1 MTSKAMARLVL
12 FGLLAA
18 AASVTFAFREH
29 LDLAR
34 LDAVVKSA
42 GALGPLAYVA
52 TFALATAL
60 FVPGAVF
67 GVAGGALFG
76 PVWGTVWN
84 LAGATAGAALSFLVA
99 RHLAADWIGR
109 KAGGLTG
116 RLIAGVEAEGWR
128 FVAVARLVPFVP
140 FNLLNYALGLT
151 RIGFGPYVLAS
162 LVCMAPGAAAYT
174 WLGFAGKEALAGEA
188 SAIRYSLLALGLL
201 AIMACLPRFLRRLRT
216 EPLAWIEAG
225 ELKALLDASE
235 PPLVVDVRSRA
246 EFEGELGHIDPA
258 LNLPIED
265 LPKHVA
271 VLDDARRRRVALVC
285 HTDKRSAKGAEI
297 LRAAGFADVVVLRG
311 GMAQW
316 RAAGHAVAQARP
328 AQSEGAKG

>member
-1 MTSKAMARLVL
+1 MTAKATARLAL

-18 AASVTFAFREH
+18 AVSVAFAFRDH

-34 LDAVVKSA
+34 LDAVVASA

-67 GVAGGALFG
+67 GIAGGALFG

-84 LAGATAGAALSFLVA
+84 LTGATAGAALSFLVA
-99 RHLAADWIGR
+99 RHLAAAWIGR
-109 KAGGLTG
+109 KAGGLTR

-151 RIGFGPYVLAS
+151 RIGFGQYVVAS

-174 WLGFAGKEALAGEA
+174 WLGFAGREALAGEA

-201 AIMACLPRFLRRLRT
+201 AIMAFIPRFLRRLRT
-216 EPLAWIEAG
+216 EPVAWIEVE
-225 ELKALLDASE
+225 ELKASLDADE
-235 PPLVVDVRSRA
+235 PPLVVDVCSRA
-246 EFEGELGHIDPA
+246 EFEGELGHIGPA

-265 LPKHVA
+265 LPMRIA
-271 VLDDARRRRVALVC
+271 VLGGARRRRVALVC

-311 GMAQW
+311 GIARW
-316 RAAGHAVAQARP
+316 RAAGHPVWQAQR
-328 AQSEGAKG
+328 GMG

>member
-1 MTSKAMARLVL
+1 MIAKTATRLAL
-12 FGLLAA
+12 FGFLAA
-18 AASVTFAFREH
+18 AAIVAFTLRDH

-34 LDAVVKSA
+34 LDAVVASA

-52 TFALATAL
+52 AFALATTL

-67 GVAGGALFG
+67 GIAGGALFG
-76 PVWGTVWN
+76 PIWGTLWN

-99 RHLAADWIGR
+99 RHLAADWVER
-109 KAGGLTG
+109 KAGGVSR

-140 FNLLNYALGLT
+140 FNVLNYALGLT
-151 RIGFGPYVLAS
+151 RIGFGQYVLAS

-174 WLGFAGKEALAGEA
+174 WLGFAGKEVLAGEA
-188 SAIRYSLLALGLL
+188 SAIHYSLLALGLL
-201 AIMACLPRFLRRLRT
+201 AIMAFVPRFLRRLRN
-216 EPLAWIEAG
+216 EPVAWIEAA
-225 ELKALLDASE
+225 ELKTLLDADD

-246 EFEGELGHIDPA
+246 EFEGELGHIVPA
-258 LNLPIED
+258 LNLPVED
-265 LPKHVA
+265 LPA
-271 VLDDARRRRVALVC
+271 RLAALDDARRRKVALVC

-311 GMAQW
+311 GITRW
-316 RAAGHAVAQARP
+316 RAAGHPVSRALHGLP
-328 AQSEGAKG
+328 EGTTR